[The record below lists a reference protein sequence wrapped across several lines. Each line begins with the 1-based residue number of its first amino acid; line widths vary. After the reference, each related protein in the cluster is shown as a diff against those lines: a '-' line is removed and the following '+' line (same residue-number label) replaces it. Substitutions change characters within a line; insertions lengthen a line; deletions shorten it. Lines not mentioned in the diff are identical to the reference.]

1 MEFVTQ
7 NLREELHLKVNETL
21 MQGHCHAI
29 WQLDEKVEGVFASI
43 ESQNYWS
50 SSYWRL
56 FDWYWS
62 CFLSPVAKD
71 GMDGN
76 GLKIEKNGQFKF
88 WC

>member
-43 ESQNYWS
+43 ESQNY
-50 SSYWRL
+50 
-56 FDWYWS
+56 
-62 CFLSPVAKD
+62 
-71 GMDGN
+71 
-76 GLKIEKNGQFKF
+76 
-88 WC
+88 